1 MGRYIATRA
10 VVALVTIL
18 GVATIVFVLMRLIP
32 GGIVQALAG
41 PSVAQQPELVE
52 RIKEQYG
59 LNQPLV
65 VQYGIWLGH
74 ALHGDLG
81 TSLSTGLPI
90 TDEIV
95 RKARLTIELATLA
108 TLVSLVVG
116 VPVGMLAAL
125 RPNSPIDSVIR
136 VTAVFG
142 LSIPDFVLGTLVI
155 FFVSTHALG
164 LPISQYVSWTED
176 PLGHLRTMILPT
188 LVLSVGITAVVI
200 RVIRASMLDVLNE
213 AYVVTARAKGLR
225 ERTVTRRHV
234 MRAAL
239 IPTVTIVGINMG
251 YLLSGAV
258 IVEQLF
264 SLPGLGRF
272 ALQGILGR
280 DYPVAQ
286 ATVVVGTF
294 MFILANLA
302 TDILYGFL
310 DPRIKY

>member
-1 MGRYIATRA
+1 MGRYIVTRTVMA
-10 VVALVTIL
+10 FITIL

-32 GGIVQALAG
+32 GGIVQTLSG
-41 PSVAQQPELVE
+41 PSVAQRPELVE
-52 RIKEQYG
+52 RIKEHYG
-59 LNQPLV
+59 LNQPLI
-65 VQYGIWLGH
+65 VQYGIWLRN
-74 ALHGDLG
+74 AVQGDLG

-90 TDEIV
+90 TGEIV
-95 RKARLTIELATLA
+95 RKARLTTELATLA

-116 VPVGMLAAL
+116 VPIGMLAAL
-125 RPNSPIDSVIR
+125 RPNSPVDSAVR
-136 VTAVFG
+136 VTALVG
-142 LSIPDFVLGTLVI
+142 LSVPDFILGTLVI

-164 LPISQYVSWTED
+164 LPISQYVSWSED
-176 PLGHLRTMILPT
+176 PLGHLRSMVLPT
-188 LVLSVGITAVVI
+188 LVLSVGITAVVM

-213 AYVVTARAKGLR
+213 PYVVTARAKGLR
-225 ERTVTRRHV
+225 ERIVTRRHV

-286 ATVVVGTF
+286 ATVVVGAF
-294 MFILANLA
+294 MFILANLV
-302 TDILYGFL
+302 TDVLYGLL